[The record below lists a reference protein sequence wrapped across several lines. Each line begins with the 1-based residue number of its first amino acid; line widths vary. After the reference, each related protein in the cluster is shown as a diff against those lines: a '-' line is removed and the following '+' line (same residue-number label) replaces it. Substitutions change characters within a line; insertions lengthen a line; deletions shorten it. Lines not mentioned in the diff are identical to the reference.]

1 MTVTLLHNGEP
12 CTESAVSSRALQYGD
27 GVFRTVLYQHGEL
40 IDWSLHLRKL
50 AEDCQA
56 LGIDPPDTAATT
68 ADALKLTAGRDIAVV
83 KLIVGRQSAGRG
95 YRPASP
101 QGERWVM
108 ALDAPSS
115 DLSAYRNGIVALLS
129 TVQISEQPLLA
140 GVKHL
145 NRLDQVLASR
155 NWPEDVQ
162 EALMCD
168 AAGHLISGTRSNLFI
183 VRAGTLLTPKLDR
196 CGIAGIMRL
205 KVLEC
210 SRRMNLKHH
219 QIDLLPQDLAQAEE
233 VFLTNSLI
241 GIWPL
246 RQLGAQVWTAP
257 GRVTRQLMAAI
268 DHPHASR
275 LGS

>member
-1 MTVTLLHNGEP
+1 MTAALLHNGSP

-27 GVFRTVLYQHGEL
+27 GVFRTALYHQGEL
-40 IDWSLHLRKL
+40 IDWSLHLQKL

-56 LGIDPPDTAATT
+56 LQITPPDDGA
-68 ADALKLTAGRDIAVV
+68 LTAEAHEVAQGRGTATI
-83 KLIVGRQSAGRG
+83 KLIVARQYAGRG
-95 YRPASP
+95 YRPSGS
-101 QGERWVM
+101 QSERWVM
-108 ALDAPSS
+108 ALEASAADVP
-115 DLSAYRNGIVALLS
+115 AYRRGIVTTLS
-129 TVQISEQPLLA
+129 PVTISEQPMLA

-145 NRLDQVLASR
+145 NRLDQVLASCD
-155 NWPEDVQ
+155 WPADVQ
-162 EALMCD
+162 EALMRD
-168 AAGHLISGTRSNLFI
+168 SAGRLICGTRSNLFV
-183 VRAGTLLTPKLDR
+183 VRNGELLTPKLDR

-257 GRVTRQLMAAI
+257 GQVTRQLMAAI